1 MRAINLFNLREIL
14 WKISLNISFY
24 FRQIKLENQKI
35 EGAPE
40 SLQIRPR
47 EPSFECS
54 SAIMEEAFFTLF
66 PWK

>member
-40 SLQIRPR
+40 SLKILIRNYGR
-47 EPSFECS
+47 S
-54 SAIMEEAFFTLF
+54 FFTLF